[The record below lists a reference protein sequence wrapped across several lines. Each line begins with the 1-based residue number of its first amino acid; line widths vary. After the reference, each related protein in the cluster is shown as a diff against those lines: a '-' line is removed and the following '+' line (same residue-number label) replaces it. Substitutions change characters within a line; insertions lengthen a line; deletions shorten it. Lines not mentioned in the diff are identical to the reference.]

1 LNTAREE
8 NLFRLTLLL
17 RPIIVFFS
25 LFTSYYFF
33 NKIFEISILPFFWL
47 FTSSLLISILFYLSA
62 KRGKKFLLTHLFA
75 DIALI
80 IGIMHFTGG
89 PESVFTILFFLVIT
103 MASFFLEKEK
113 YFLFSI
119 NLILSYNLFLFLWT
133 RGILKVPFDLEFE
146 TFDVILRGYIT
157 TLSFIIAL
165 FLSYILSEKARRGEK
180 EAIRSDILSKEI
192 LKNLG
197 EIVIVKN
204 DKGKILFKNSSFP
217 IEVIEKNKERK
228 EVHFDDRVFSINY
241 RKFEVF
247 GEKIEIFVL
256 RDFTKEKK
264 AEEIIKQKE
273 KEKFLTELSQGLAH
287 EIRNPLGS
295 IQGAITTLVRIKDEN
310 KKKKLTELI
319 KKEIDRLNT
328 IVESFYKYAKIKTI
342 KKEKLPLKTFITK
355 IAEEYGIKN
364 IKIASNKKHIEIDP
378 YLMRIAVSNL
388 IRNALE
394 AVNNDIEK
402 IFIEVSE
409 KEILIKDKGPGI
421 SQEELEK
428 IKYPFYTTKTGGL
441 GMGLPL
447 TERICELHGFKLEI
461 RSKKGEGTQAIIMLK

>member
-1 LNTAREE
+1 MNTPREE

-25 LFTSYYFF
+25 LFTSNYFF

-113 YFLFSI
+113 YFLFSMY
-119 NLILSYNLFLFLWT
+119 LILSYNLFLFLWT
-133 RGILKVPFDLEFE
+133 KGILKVPFDLEFE

-165 FLSYILSEKARRGEK
+165 FLSYILSEKARKGEK
-180 EAIRSDILSKEI
+180 EAIRSDILSREI

-204 DKGKILFKNSSFP
+204 DKGEILFKNSDFP
-217 IEVIEKNKERK
+217 LEIIEKNKK
-228 EVHFDDRVFSINY
+228 EIHFDGRIFSVNY

-256 RDFTKEKK
+256 RDFTKERK

-342 KKEKLPLKTFITK
+342 KKEKLPLKTFISK
-355 IAEEYGIKN
+355 IAEEHGIKN
-364 IKIASNKKHIEIDP
+364 VKINSNKKYIEIDP

-394 AVNNDIEK
+394 AVDNDKEK
-402 IFIEVSE
+402 ISIEVSE
-409 KEILIKDKGPGI
+409 REILISDKGPGI
-421 SQEELEK
+421 PGEELEK

-447 TERICELHGFKLEI
+447 AERICELHGFKLEI
-461 RSKKGEGTQAIIMLK
+461 KSKKGKGTQAVILLE

>member
-1 LNTAREE
+1 MNTEREE
-8 NLFRLTLLL
+8 LLFRFTLLL

-25 LFTSYYFF
+25 IFTGYYFIS
-33 NKIFEISILPFFWL
+33 KIFEISILPFFYI
-47 FTSSLLISILFYLSA
+47 FASSLFVSILFYLSA
-62 KRGKKFLLTHLFA
+62 RIGKKFLLLHFFA

-89 PESVFTILFFLVIT
+89 PESVFVILFFLVII
-103 MASFFLEKEK
+103 MSSFFLEREK

-133 RGILKVPFDLEFE
+133 KKIFKIPFPLEFE
-146 TFDVILRGYIT
+146 TFEIILRGYIT
-157 TLSFIIAL
+157 TLSFIIAF
-165 FLSYILSEKARRGEK
+165 FLSFILSEKARKGEK
-180 EAIRSDILSKEI
+180 KAVRSDILSREI

-204 DKGKILFKNSSFP
+204 DKGEILFKNTDFP
-217 IEVIEKNKERK
+217 LEILEKNKK
-228 EVHFDDRVFSINY
+228 EIEFNGKFFLINY
-241 RKFEVF
+241 NKFELF

-287 EIRNPLGS
+287 EIRNPLGT
-295 IQGAITTLVRIKDEN
+295 IQGAITTLLKIKDE
-310 KKKKLTELI
+310 KKKDKLIELV
-319 KKEIDRLNT
+319 KKEIHRLNT
-328 IVESFYKYAKIKTI
+328 IVESFYEYAKIKTI
-342 KKEKLPLKTFITK
+342 KKEILSLEAFISE
-355 IAEEYGIKN
+355 IAGEYGIKN
-364 IKIASNKKHIEIDP
+364 VRINSNKKIEIDP
-378 YLMRIAVSNL
+378 YFMKIALSNL

-394 AVNNDIEK
+394 AVKGEK
-402 IFIEVSE
+402 EKVSIDVSE
-409 KEILIKDKGPGI
+409 REIIIRDKGSGI
-421 SQEELEK
+421 PEEELEK

-447 TERICELHGFKLEI
+447 AERICELHGFKLEI
-461 RSKKGEGTQAIIMLK
+461 KSKKGEGTQAIILLK

>member
-1 LNTAREE
+1 MNRLREE
-8 NLFRLTLLL
+8 NFFRLTLLL
-17 RPIIVFFS
+17 RPIIVFLS

-33 NKIFEISILPFFWL
+33 NKIFEISILPFFWI
-47 FTSSLLISILFYLSA
+47 FISSLLISILFYLSA

-119 NLILSYNLFLFLWT
+119 YLVLSYNLFLFLWT
-133 RGILKVPFDLEFE
+133 KGIFKVPFEVEFE

-157 TLSFIIAL
+157 TLSFIIAF
-165 FLSYILSEKARRGEK
+165 FLSYILSERARKSEK
-180 EAIRSDILSKEI
+180 EAIRSDILSREI

-197 EIVIVKN
+197 EIVIVKES
-204 DKGKILFKNSSFP
+204 KGKILFKNSDFP
-217 IEVIEKNKERK
+217 LEVIEKDKNKK
-228 EVHFDDRVFSINY
+228 EINFGGKIFSINY
-241 RKFEVF
+241 RKFELF

-287 EIRNPLGS
+287 EIRNPLGI
-295 IQGAITTLVRIKDEN
+295 IQGAITTLVKIKDEN
-310 KKKKLTELI
+310 KKNKLINLI
-319 KKEIDRLNT
+319 KKETDRLNT

-342 KKEKLPLKTFITK
+342 NKERLSLKAFVTK
-355 IAEEYGIKN
+355 IADEYGIKN
-364 IKIASNKKHIEIDP
+364 IKINSNRKYIEIDP
-378 YLMRIAVSNL
+378 YLMRIAISNL

-394 AVNNDIEK
+394 AVNNDTEK
-402 IFIEVSE
+402 ISIEVSE
-409 KEILIKDKGPGI
+409 KEILIKDRGPGI
-421 SQEELEK
+421 PEEELEK

-441 GMGLPL
+441 GMGLPF
-447 TERICELHGFKLEI
+447 TERICELHGFKLKI
-461 RSKKGEGTQAIIMLK
+461 KSKKGEGTEAIILLK